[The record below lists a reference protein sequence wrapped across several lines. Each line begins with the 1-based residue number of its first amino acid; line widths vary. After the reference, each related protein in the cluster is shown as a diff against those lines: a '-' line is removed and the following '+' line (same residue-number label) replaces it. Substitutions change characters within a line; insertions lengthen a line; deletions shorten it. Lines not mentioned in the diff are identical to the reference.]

1 MARILLVEDD
11 PDNLNLLT
19 RLLQHNGHEIYSA
32 ETAAQAIAQATEH
45 VPELI
50 LMDLQLPPDDNTPP
64 DPNAGLDATRQIKAN
79 ESTGHI
85 PIIALTAHTMPHH
98 RERIAEAGC
107 DDFQEKPI
115 YPFENLIEKIGKF
128 CG

>member
-32 ETAAQAIAQATEH
+32 INAADAVSQALEH

-50 LMDLQLPPDDNTPP
+50 LMDLQLPPDDNSPP
-64 DPNAGLDATRQIKAN
+64 DPNAGLVATKKIKAEETTN
-79 ESTGHI
+79 HI
-85 PIIALTAHTMPHH
+85 PIIALTAHTMPQH
-98 RERIAEAGC
+98 RERISEAGC

-115 YPFENLIEKIGKF
+115 YPFDNLLEKIGKF
-128 CG
+128 CS